1 MRVAGCGLRTADCG
15 LGTVDCGIE
24 MIRNAEESATVPD
37 GQVLGNFNPRHL
49 SERFFCYSAHPAL
62 ARRLPHLED
71 MNDKTRDLQAR
82 TQRFYLRVIELVESL
97 PPNIVTE
104 RVIPQLLDSAG
115 STDNNYRA
123 ACRGRTNRE
132 FIAKLGI
139 VVEEADESKAWL
151 EALAGAEIGDPQTL
165 KELIQEA
172 DELVAIFTTSQKTS
186 QKNAAKRSE
195 IDKLNK
201 RRRRRRG

>member
-1 MRVAGCGLRTADCG
+1 
-15 LGTVDCGIE
+15 
-24 MIRNAEESATVPD
+24 
-37 GQVLGNFNPRHL
+37 
-49 SERFFCYSAHPAL
+49 
-62 ARRLPHLED
+62 
-71 MNDKTRDLQAR
+71 MNDKTRQLQAR
-82 TQRFYLRVIELVESL
+82 TQRFYFRVIKLVESL
-97 PPNIVTE
+97 PSNIVAE

-151 EALAGAEIGDPQTL
+151 ETLAGAEIGDPQTL

-172 DELVAIFTTSQKTS
+172 DELVAIFTASQKTS
-186 QKNAAKRSE
+186 QKNAAKRNE
-195 IDKLNK
+195 IDKLDK
-201 RRRRRRG
+201 RRRRGRK